1 MSSTNLL
8 ARLRRARGAA
18 VPHHKNTAELETVD
32 MPVPSEIV
40 LPMQQHIG
48 ALCEPIVKKGDH
60 VDVGS
65 LVGHAPRGLSADIF
79 CGVSGTVKAIE
90 PVYYSSGKTD
100 TAVVIESDGLQTVA
114 DTVRPPEVTDRA
126 SFLAAIKQSGLVGL
140 GGAGFPT
147 DIKLA
152 PPNLD
157 EIDLYVV
164 NGTECEPYLST
175 DYREMLENADDLLFG
190 IRETCRHL
198 DIPKALIC
206 IEADKPKAI
215 AHLRELTRNDPAIDV
230 KSLPSR
236 YPQGAEN
243 VLVYNA
249 TGRVV
254 PRGKRQTDVGVMLNN
269 VTTMASIGRF
279 LKTGMPLVRRR
290 FTVTGD
296 AVERPCNANII
307 IGTRLRDVLAY
318 VGLKK
323 EPHKIILGGPMMG
336 NAQIDLDYPV
346 IRQNNGVLAF
356 SEEGMEQPVTTAC
369 IRCGRC
375 TNSCPMALSPIAI
388 KKAYATQDVAKL
400 DSLMAD
406 LCMGCGTCS
415 FVCPAKQP
423 LAQTSKLARDFMRA
437 EMAKRRS

>member
-1 MSSTNLL
+1 MNATALL
-8 ARLRRARGAA
+8 SRFRRTRGAV
-18 VPHHKNTAELETVD
+18 VPHRKDTAELETID

-48 ALCEPIVKKGDH
+48 ALCEPVVKKGD
-60 VDVGS
+60 

-79 CGVSGTVKAIE
+79 SGVSGTVKAIQ
-90 PVYYSSGKTD
+90 PVFYSTGKTD
-100 TAVVIESDGLQTVA
+100 TTVVIESDGAQTVA
-114 DTVRPPEVTDRA
+114 DTVAPPEVTDQT
-126 SFLAAIKQSGLVGL
+126 SFLAAIKKSGLVGL

-152 PPNLD
+152 PPNLE

-164 NGTECEPYLST
+164 NATECEPYLST
-175 DYREMLENADDLLFG
+175 DYREMMESPDDVLFG

-198 DIPKALIC
+198 GIPNAMIC
-206 IEADKPKAI
+206 IESNKPKAI
-215 AHLRELTRNDPAIDV
+215 ELMRELTKDDSSIQV
-230 KSLPSR
+230 KALPSR

-243 VLVYNA
+243 VLVHNA

-279 LKTGMPLVRRR
+279 LKTGMPLVKRR
-290 FTVTGD
+290 FTVSGD
-296 AVERPCNANII
+296 AIARPCNANII
-307 IGTRLRDVLAY
+307 IGTRLRDVMEFA
-318 VGLKK
+318 GLTK
-323 EPHKIILGGPMMG
+323 EPHKVVLGGPMMG
-336 NAQIDLDYPV
+336 NAQID
-346 IRQNNGVLAF
+346 
-356 SEEGMEQPVTTAC
+356 TTAC

-375 TNSCPMALSPIAI
+375 TNSCPMQLSPIAI
-388 KKAYATQDVAKL
+388 KKAYTVQDAKKL
-400 DSLMAD
+400 DDLMAD

-437 EMAKRRS
+437 EMARRG

>member
-1 MSSTNLL
+1 MNATALL
-8 ARLRRARGAA
+8 SRFRRTRGAV
-18 VPHHKNTAELETVD
+18 VPHRKDTAELETID

-48 ALCEPIVKKGDH
+48 ALCEPVVKKGDH

-79 CGVSGTVKAIE
+79 SGVSGTVKAIQ
-90 PVYYSSGKTD
+90 PVFYSTGKTD
-100 TAVVIESDGLQTVA
+100 TTVIIESDGAQTVA
-114 DTVRPPEVTDRA
+114 DTVAPPEVTDQA
-126 SFLAAIKQSGLVGL
+126 SFLAAIKKSGLVGL

-152 PPNLD
+152 PPNLE

-164 NGTECEPYLST
+164 NATECEPYLST
-175 DYREMLENADDLLFG
+175 DYREMMESPDDVLFG

-198 DIPKALIC
+198 GIPNAMIC
-206 IEADKPKAI
+206 IESNKPKAI
-215 AHLRELTRNDPAIDV
+215 ELMRELTKDDSSIQV
-230 KSLPSR
+230 KALPSR

-243 VLVYNA
+243 VLVHNA

-279 LKTGMPLVRRR
+279 LKTGMPLVKRR
-290 FTVTGD
+290 FTVSGD
-296 AVERPCNANII
+296 AIARPCNANII
-307 IGTRLRDVLAY
+307 IGTRLRDVMEFA
-318 VGLKK
+318 GLTK
-323 EPHKIILGGPMMG
+323 EPHKVVLGGPMMG
-336 NAQIDLDYPV
+336 NAQIDMDYPV
-346 IRQNNGVLAF
+346 IRQNNGVLVF
-356 SEEGMEQPVTTAC
+356 SKDVMEQPATTAC

-375 TNSCPMALSPIAI
+375 TNSCPMQLSPIAI
-388 KKAYATQDVAKL
+388 KKAYTVQDAKKL
-400 DSLMAD
+400 DDLMAD

-437 EMAKRRS
+437 EMARRG

>member
-1 MSSTNLL
+1 MTIAS
-8 ARLRRARGAA
+8 RFRRARGAA
-18 VPHHKNTAELETVD
+18 VPHRKNTAELATID
-32 MPVPSEIV
+32 MPVPREIV

-48 ALCEPIVKKGDH
+48 ALCEPVVKKGDH

-79 CGVSGTVKAIE
+79 SGVSGTVTAIK

-100 TAVVIESDGLQTVA
+100 TTVVIESDGAQTVA
-114 DTVRPPEVTDRA
+114 DTVVPPQVTDRA
-126 SFLAAIKQSGLVGL
+126 SFLAAIKKSGLVGL

-152 PPNLD
+152 PPNLE

-175 DYREMLENADDLLFG
+175 DYREMMESADDVLFG
-190 IRETCRHL
+190 IRETCKYL
-198 DIPKALIC
+198 DIPNAMIC
-206 IEADKPKAI
+206 IEDNKPRAI
-215 AHLRELTRNDPAIDV
+215 EHLRALTKDDPAIEV

-254 PRGKRQTDVGVMLNN
+254 PRGQRQTDVGVMLNN

-279 LKTGMPLVRRR
+279 LKTGMPLVKRR
-290 FTVTGD
+290 FTVSGD
-296 AVERPCNANII
+296 AVERPCNVQIV
-307 IGTRLRDVLAY
+307 IGTRLRDVMDF
-318 VGLKK
+318 VGLAK
-323 EPHKIILGGPMMG
+323 EPRKVVLGGPMMG

-346 IRQNNGVLAF
+346 IRQNNGVLVF
-356 SEEGMEQPVTTAC
+356 SEEGMEQPKTTPC

-375 TNSCPMALSPIAI
+375 TNSCPMRLSPVAI
-388 KKAYATQDVAKL
+388 RKAYATQDVKRL
-400 DSLMAD
+400 DELMAD

-437 EMAKRRS
+437 EMAKRRN